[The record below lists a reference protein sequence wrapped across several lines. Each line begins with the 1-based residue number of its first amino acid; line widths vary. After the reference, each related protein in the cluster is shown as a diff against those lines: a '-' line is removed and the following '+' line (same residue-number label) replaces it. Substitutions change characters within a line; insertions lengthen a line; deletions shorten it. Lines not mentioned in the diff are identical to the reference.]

1 MPDLLINRFTK
12 HQYMHGWY
20 RKGIKFCENQ
30 FLFKNFWLGTGKK
43 ERKCLKNRIEKQIG
57 KIEKAGKYDM

>member
-1 MPDLLINRFTK
+1 
-12 HQYMHGWY
+12 MHGWY

-43 ERKCLKNRIEKQIG
+43 ERKCLKNSIEKQIG